1 MCLAVPGRILEIEE
15 RDMTR
20 MARVDFGGVVKE
32 VCLEYLP
39 EIEVGDYAI
48 VHVGFAIQ
56 RLDEASARET
66 LALFEGL
73 GIMDEEFGDAWGRA
87 AREAGAERPA
97 GTELPVR
104 TELPGSTPSGTEV
117 TR

>member
-1 MCLAVPGRILEIEE
+1 
-15 RDMTR
+15 
-20 MARVDFGGVVKE
+20 
-32 VCLEYLP
+32 
-39 EIEVGDYAI
+39 
-48 VHVGFAIQ
+48 
-56 RLDEASARET
+56 
-66 LALFEGL
+66 
-73 GIMDEEFGDAWGRA
+73 MDEEFGDAWGRA